1 MFLAQE
7 IIRKKRD
14 GHALSDEE
22 IRFFING
29 IRDNTISEGQIAA
42 LAMTIFFHDM
52 TMPERVSLTMAM
64 RDSGTVLDWKS
75 LNLNGPIV
83 DKHSTGGVGDVTS
96 LMLGPM
102 VAACGG
108 YVPMIS
114 GRGLGHTGGT
124 LDKLEAI
131 PGFDIFPDDNR
142 FREII
147 QDVGVAI
154 IGQTS
159 SLAPADKRFYATRD
173 ITATVDS
180 IPLITGSILAK
191 KLAEGLDA
199 LVMDVKVGSGA
210 FMPTYE
216 LSEALAEAIVGVA
229 NGAGVRTTAL
239 LTDMNQVLASSAG
252 NAVEVREA
260 VQFLTGEYRNPR
272 LFDVTMALCVEM
284 LISGQL
290 AKDDA
295 EARAKLQA
303 VLDNGKAAEV
313 FGRMVAAQKGP
324 SDFVEN
330 YDKYLPTAMLSKAV
344 YADTEGFISAMD
356 TRALGMAVVS
366 MGGGRRQASDTI
378 DYSVGFT
385 DMARLGD
392 SIDGQRPLA
401 VIHAKDE
408 ASWQEAAKA
417 VKAVVTRICPVSAK
431 QFVCNREEFL
441 RVFRRTYAA
450 RRFEANG
457 FGNAHVADHFHHD
470 ARAFRRSVYRH
481 FTGRGFDEIRTG
493 FNGDFRGFTNQR
505 LFFQL
510 ASFDDHFQQYVRC
523 GTSVFTGFYQ
533 VKTHLLVTGD
543 QRAVREYHVHFVSAV
558 GDRRTGFRQRNIDVI
573 IAMREVS
580 HRCNADVRRT
590 LFFQSFTR
598 NRDKTRVNTNRR
610 RIPDRSFCL
619 MTQRDHFFIGVV
631 IVQSGQIHQF
641 ERTQAACF

>member
-14 GHALSDEE
+14 GQALSDEE

-52 TMPERVSLTMAM
+52 SMPERVSLTMAM

-102 VAACGG
+102 V
-108 YVPMIS
+108 
-114 GRGLGHTGGT
+114 
-124 LDKLEAI
+124 
-131 PGFDIFPDDNR
+131 
-142 FREII
+142 
-147 QDVGVAI
+147 
-154 IGQTS
+154 
-159 SLAPADKRFYATRD
+159 
-173 ITATVDS
+173 
-180 IPLITGSILAK
+180 
-191 KLAEGLDA
+191 
-199 LVMDVKVGSGA
+199 
-210 FMPTYE
+210 
-216 LSEALAEAIVGVA
+216 AEAIVGVA

-284 LISGQL
+284 LISGKL
-290 AKDDA
+290 AADDA

-330 YDKYLPTAMLSKAV
+330 YANYLPTAMLSKAV
-344 YADTEGFISAMD
+344 YADTEGFVSEMD
-356 TRALGMAVVS
+356 TRALGMAVVA

-392 SIDGQRPLA
+392 QVDGQRPLA

-408 ASWQEAAKA
+408 NSWQEAAKA
-417 VKAVVTRICPVSAK
+417 VKAAIK
-431 QFVCNREEFL
+431 L
-441 RVFRRTYAA
+441 
-450 RRFEANG
+450 
-457 FGNAHVADHFHHD
+457 ADK
-470 ARAFRRSVYRH
+470 APESTPTVYR
-481 FTGRGFDEIRTG
+481 
-493 FNGDFRGFTNQR
+493 
-505 LFFQL
+505 
-510 ASFDDHFQQYVRC
+510 
-523 GTSVFTGFYQ
+523 
-533 VKTHLLVTGD
+533 
-543 QRAVREYHVHFVSAV
+543 
-558 GDRRTGFRQRNIDVI
+558 
-573 IAMREVS
+573 
-580 HRCNADVRRT
+580 
-590 LFFQSFTR
+590 
-598 NRDKTRVNTNRR
+598 
-610 RIPDRSFCL
+610 RIS
-619 MTQRDHFFIGVV
+619 
-631 IVQSGQIHQF
+631 
-641 ERTQAACF
+641 E